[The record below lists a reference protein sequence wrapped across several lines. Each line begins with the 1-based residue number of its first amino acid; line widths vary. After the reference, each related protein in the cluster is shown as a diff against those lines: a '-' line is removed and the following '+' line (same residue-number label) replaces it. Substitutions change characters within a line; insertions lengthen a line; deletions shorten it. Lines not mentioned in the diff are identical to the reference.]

1 MSPTR
6 ANIVLA
12 LLIAAVDSRAANL
25 ISNPSFETADFT
37 DWSLTGNAPSYG
49 VAMDATVIAAASALF
64 QPNFVN
70 VRSANYAGFAA
81 ICCSFGTPEYFR
93 LSQTIDVRPNTLMRV
108 GFSLGND
115 SASTFGVNS
124 FPTEP
129 FGRLGIYIDGVRLTN
144 VSPGEDHIS
153 GYVSILS
160 GSTPADFTNF
170 FAGFD
175 TGHRTSVSVMF
186 AIAGSG
192 SGYVGASFD
201 DFFVE
206 AVPEPSSYVLLLSGI
221 ASIIYIRRHSFYPA
235 LRHICVHQDRYARRW
250 TARTDGASD
259 RATRGGHTWH
269 GQARAACRSFN
280 RPPCCVKTVF
290 IDLFLSSLRR

>member
-1 MSPTR
+1 MSTTR
-6 ANIVLA
+6 ARIA
-12 LLIAAVDSRAANL
+12 LVFLVAAVHSPAANL

-37 DWSLTGNAPSYG
+37 DWSVSGNVPSYG
-49 VAMDATVIAAASALF
+49 VATDATAVATASAVF

-70 VRSANYAGFAA
+70 VRSGNYAGFAV

-93 LSQTIDVRPNTLMRV
+93 LSQTIDVRPHTIMRV
-108 GFSLGND
+108 GFSLVND

-144 VSPGEDHIS
+144 LSPGQGHIS
-153 GYVSILS
+153 GYVNVPS
-160 GSTPADFTNF
+160 GSTPADFIDF
-170 FAGFD
+170 LSSFD
-175 TGHRTSVSVMF
+175 TGDRTSVSVMF

-206 AVPEPSSYVLLLSGI
+206 AVPEPSSFSLLFSGI
-221 ASIIYIRRHSFYPA
+221 ASLIYISRHRFTAA
-235 LRHICVHQDRYARRW
+235 LRHTCGQTDPQGARER
-250 TARTDGASD
+250 SSVNSC
-259 RATRGGHTWH
+259 
-269 GQARAACRSFN
+269 GQ
-280 RPPCCVKTVF
+280 KT
-290 IDLFLSSLRR
+290 